1 MTVLHVTL
9 AGRTSLYGRD
19 SECFALE
26 ECPFQGWEDFA
37 EGNMPY
43 AHLLDVVPWLTLET
57 ADEDVSMTKPA
68 LVAAQIHQTV
78 LAVQASPALW
88 LQ

>member
-1 MTVLHVTL
+1 MTALYVTL
-9 AGRTSLYGRD
+9 AGRTSLYGQD
-19 SECFALE
+19 SKCFALE

-37 EGNMPY
+37 EGNTPY
-43 AHLLDVVPWLTLET
+43 AHLLDVVPWLTLE
-57 ADEDVSMTKPA
+57 TKPA

-78 LAVQASPALW
+78 LAVQASPAFW

>member
-1 MTVLHVTL
+1 MTL

-37 EGNMPY
+37 EGNTLY
-43 AHLLDVVPWLTLET
+43 AHLLDVVPWLTIVT
-57 ADEDVSMTKPA
+57 ANEDMSVAKPA

-78 LAVQASPALW
+78 LEVQASPAFG